1 MIKTEIKMAQDHII
15 DSSLLKEINNLSVPE
30 KILLVEN
37 IWDSIVLSNTKLSV
51 TLEQKRELDK
61 RESDFNENPDD
72 GISWQEVRRK
82 IESGL

>member
-1 MIKTEIKMAQDHII
+1 MAQDHII

-37 IWDSIVLSNTKLSV
+37 IWDSIVISNTKLSV